1 MARTVLK
8 TAEAMSP
15 AEKVKR
21 ANLTL
26 LYHHHTHRLFCPN
39 TTTVFPWEADLVSLT
54 RAGLSHEFEIKIS
67 RADFRADFKKE
78 EKHRILSEKFAG
90 GTVRPRLPEYL
101 RERFEQMKA
110 EGGDPERLFAWHF
123 REITSIPNYFWY
135 VCIDFEPK
143 EGELP
148 EYAGLILLDSVAEPY
163 RTGVLAGTGRWKDAP
178 RIHRGKITE
187 EQREHLYNSIN
198 ARYWKWVEGAY
209 QSI

>member
-8 TAEAMSP
+8 TVEAVSP

-26 LYHHHTHRLFCPN
+26 FYHHHTHRLFCPN

-78 EKHRILSEKFAG
+78 EKHRILSEKFINGA
-90 GTVRPRLPEYL
+90 VKRQPPDYIKHMIE
-101 RERFEQMKA
+101 EIKA
-110 EGGDPERLFAWHF
+110 EGRDPEPFYGWHF

-148 EYAGLILLDSVAEPY
+148 EYAGLIQMWSDREGY
-163 RTGVLAGTGRWKDAP
+163 RPGVLSKRIRKQAP

-187 EQREHLYNSIN
+187 EQRERLYNSIN